1 VKLFSNALCGQ
12 GVGGFGDDDPEDQ
25 VRDGADAGE
34 QGYERGDD
42 ADDVDVPTIVLG
54 EAGADSGDHA
64 VVAGA
69 RELVG
74 VWVISGLGWRSSGDG
89 GSAGRAEAG
98 GWIDW
103 FAALGTEHVGLRK
116 LLFCHR
122 DDEKWGLERGG
133 FFFVDLGWF
142 RSTVRW
148 RSANNPACAVRLQ
161 RMGHPAS

>member
-1 VKLFSNALCGQ
+1 
-12 GVGGFGDDDPEDQ
+12 
-25 VRDGADAGE
+25 
-34 QGYERGDD
+34 
-42 ADDVDVPTIVLG
+42 VLR

-74 VWVISGLGWRSSGDG
+74 VWVISGRGWRSSGDG

-122 DDEKWGLERGG
+122 DGRQRIAFTSYPE
-133 FFFVDLGWF
+133 
-142 RSTVRW
+142 
-148 RSANNPACAVRLQ
+148 AVVAQ
-161 RMGHPAS
+161 R